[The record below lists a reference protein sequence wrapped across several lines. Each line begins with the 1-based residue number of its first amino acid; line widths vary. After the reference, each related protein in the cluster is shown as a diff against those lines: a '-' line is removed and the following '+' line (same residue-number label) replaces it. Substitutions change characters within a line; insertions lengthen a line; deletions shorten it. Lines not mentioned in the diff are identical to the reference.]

1 MAPLNLND
9 LVKSVSAYFRCGSS
23 NLNHESSKTCTYF
36 SSLKYEI
43 IKAASKS
50 IWLFCMK
57 TGENGGFHG
66 PCDIIRELNV
76 RRNKN
81 PLMQP

>member
-1 MAPLNLND
+1 MRARKLAQIFPLL
-9 LVKSVSAYFRCGSS
+9 R
-23 NLNHESSKTCTYF
+23 
-36 SSLKYEI
+36 YEI

-50 IWLFCMK
+50 IWQYCIK

>member
-1 MAPLNLND
+1 MFQLNSD
-9 LVKSVSAYFRCGSS
+9 AGRI
-23 NLNHESSKTCTYF
+23 CTDF
-36 SSLKYEI
+36 LSLRYEI
-43 IKAASKS
+43 IKAASKN
-50 IWLFCMK
+50 IWLYCIK
-57 TGENGGFHG
+57 TRENGGFHG